1 MPVITIKQF
10 EGRPINWN
18 PFLEQFNATI
28 NCQEEV
34 SHIEKLTYFRG
45 FLKGDALPTIE
56 GLRLTNAKDMLKARY
71 GNPQLLFISTHMNNL
86 IQLGKIVGRL
96 LYDKIEANVR
106 ALNRIQ
112 SKHFDALLIIP
123 IVMRK
128 LVDKSALIIG
138 A

>member
-45 FLKGDALPTIE
+45 FLKGDAPTIE

-71 GNPQLLFISTHMNNL
+71 GNPQLIISTHMNNL
-86 IQLGKIVGRL
+86 IQLGKIVERL

-123 IVMRK
+123 IVMQK
-128 LVDKSALIIG
+128 LVDNSALIIG